1 MNAEIEKLKSK
12 FRTWYGTLS
21 VSELST
27 NSQLV
32 QTIAELETL
41 LKELAYE

>member
-12 FRTWYGTLS
+12 FRAWYGTLS
-21 VSELST
+21 VNELST
-27 NSQLV
+27 NFQLV

-41 LKELAYE
+41 LKELVYE